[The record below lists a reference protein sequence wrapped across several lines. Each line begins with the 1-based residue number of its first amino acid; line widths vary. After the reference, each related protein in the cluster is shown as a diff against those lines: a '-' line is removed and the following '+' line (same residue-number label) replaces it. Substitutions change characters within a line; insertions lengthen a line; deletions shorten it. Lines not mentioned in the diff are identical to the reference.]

1 LTSARVQ
8 AFLARRETALA
19 VTLIAAYLVVY
30 GTLAILRHRTFHS
43 FGFDLALFDQV
54 FWNTTQGRLFEST
67 ISQADP
73 RPHSYLGDHWSPVY
87 GLLAPFYR
95 AYPHPET
102 LLVIQTLLLGLG
114 ALPIYLLAR
123 LKLEP
128 GFQRLACVLAYFL
141 FLPVGY
147 ISLLDFHDVAL
158 SVLPLGLALYFL
170 ETERHW
176 WFLVCL
182 AVTFLIK
189 EEMPL
194 IAVGFGAYALL
205 GKRLVPLGLGVIAV
219 SLVTFLVLL
228 QIAIPHYAGGA
239 AYPYLAGRYGALGST
254 PLQIIQTVVS
264 NPLKV
269 AHVLFQFKKLAFV
282 VGLFGPVLGLTA
294 LARWAGVLVLPTLGY
309 LLLSGYQP
317 EYSFATQYPVPLVAL
332 ILGTSILA
340 LARLPAGWRSPA
352 AAAMIVSSLVFS
364 FLFGDLPFSR
374 HFDTSRFTVEPRV
387 AAFSAAIDQI
397 GSDASVAAQD
407 GFASHLSERRRIY
420 SLSYE
425 GVSGAEYVVLD
436 YAADHRSLAA
446 HLARVAE
453 VKSMGYDE
461 VASGPGLAILKRR
474 PQAGLLLRSAAR
486 RGAMTR
492 PHQAEERPEL
502 EA

>member
-1 LTSARVQ
+1 MASARVQ
-8 AFLARRETALA
+8 ALLARRETALA
-19 VTLIAAYLVVY
+19 AAFIGVYLVVY

-54 FWNTTQGRLFEST
+54 FWNTSQGRLFEST

-73 RPHSYLGDHWSPVY
+73 RMHSYLGDHWSPVF
-87 GLLAPFYR
+87 GLLTPFYS

-128 GFQRLACVLAYFL
+128 GFQRLAWVLAYFL
-141 FLPVGY
+141 FLPVAY
-147 ISLLDFHDVAL
+147 ISLLDFHEMTL

-170 ETERHW
+170 ETKRYW
-176 WFLVCL
+176 WFVGCL
-182 AVTFLIK
+182 AATFLIK

-205 GKRLVPLGLGVIAV
+205 GKRLVPLGLGVMGV
-219 SLVTFLVLL
+219 SLVTFLLLL
-228 QIAIPHYAGGA
+228 QVVIPHFAGGA
-239 AYPYLAGRYGALGST
+239 AYPYLAGRYGELGST
-254 PLQIIQTVVS
+254 PLQIVETIVG

-269 AHVLFQFKKLAFV
+269 AHVLLQLKKLAFLL
-282 VGLFGPVLGLTA
+282 GLFGPVLGLTV
-294 LARWAGVLVLPTLGY
+294 LARWAGILVLPTLGY
-309 LLLSGYQP
+309 LLLSAYQP

-340 LARLPAGWRSPA
+340 VARLPVTWRSPVVA
-352 AAAMIVSSLVFS
+352 AVIVSSLVFS

-374 HFDTSRFTVEPRV
+374 HFDNRRFTVESRV
-387 AAFSAAIDQI
+387 AGFAAAVDQI
-397 GSDASVAAQD
+397 GPNASVAAQD

-425 GVSGAEYVVLD
+425 KVSGADYVVLD
-436 YAADHRSLAA
+436 YAADHRSLPA

-453 VKSMGYDE
+453 LKSMGYDE
-461 VASGPGLAILKRR
+461 VASGPGLAILKKG
-474 PQAGLLLRSAAR
+474 P
-486 RGAMTR
+486 
-492 PHQAEERPEL
+492 
-502 EA
+502 